1 MTQAAMSLWLAIDM
15 LVAQIPFS
23 KEKVESVVATQLSDT
38 HAPGGQV
45 FQFFE
50 GTPVRFEDGVEAS
63 KFDLR
68 IKREGAH
75 PGFLVV
81 DVQGRCV
88 PLDEVRRHYA
98 DLAITD
104 VPRGRSMEEATSYTA
119 TLGWGRL
126 SFGFREKNPGCLA
139 FVVFD
144 PS

>member
-1 MTQAAMSLWLAIDM
+1 MSLWLAIDM

>member
-1 MTQAAMSLWLAIDM
+1 MTQAAMTLWLAIDM
-15 LVAQIPFS
+15 LVTQIPFS
-23 KEKVESVVATQLSDT
+23 KAKVESALLTQLSDT
-38 HAPGGQV
+38 KAPGSEV

-75 PGFLVV
+75 PGFLVLE
-81 DVQGRCV
+81 VQGRCV
-88 PLDEVRRHYA
+88 PLDEVKRHYA

-104 VPRGRSMEEATSYTA
+104 VPRGRSMNEATSYTA

-139 FVVFD
+139 FIAFD